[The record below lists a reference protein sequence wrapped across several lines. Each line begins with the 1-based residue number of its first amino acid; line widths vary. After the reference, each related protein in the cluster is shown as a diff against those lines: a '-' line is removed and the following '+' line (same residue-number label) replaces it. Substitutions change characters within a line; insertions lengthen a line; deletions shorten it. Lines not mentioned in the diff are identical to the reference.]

1 MNLIDIDICQIICAL
16 TLINASRHVCKQISL
31 YSKFIIFTLNHN
43 CIWQNDNIILM
54 SIRICFDIINRQTIH
69 QFFELILHNYSSI
82 FRDRQLHCQ
91 FDSRSTQFDQSINW
105 LSSINYR
112 LIEQF
117 QFIFNITIVVLTSK
131 SISIDVFDIRHIQRD
146 IQFDRK
152 RVFLIRWDSSR
163 QDVIIYL
170 LIFSF
175 LFSVLSK
182 HLSFSFFCFVV
193 IDRQIYRFS
202 LLFRFFQRDS
212 NLIKYDDFSYHW
224 QYSNHCFSNQRL
236 HRKIWRVIFY
246 RRICKIDNS

>member
-117 QFIFNITIVVLTSK
+117 QFIFNITIVVLTNK

-152 RVFLIRWDSSR
+152 RVFLIRWNLSK
-163 QDVIIYL
+163 QNVIIWIYL
-170 LIFSF
+170 LVHFFTFIFFVFSF
-175 LFSVLSK
+175 Y
-182 HLSFSFFCFVV
+182 CN
-193 IDRQIYRFS
+193 R
-202 LLFRFFQRDS
+202 
-212 NLIKYDDFSYHW
+212 
-224 QYSNHCFSNQRL
+224 
-236 HRKIWRVIFY
+236 
-246 RRICKIDNS
+246 